1 MLKMNMKK
9 SIAILI
15 FLIIISKMHGQ
26 PVPVIQA
33 GSEQFKE
40 LTAQNKGILL
50 DVRTKSEFKNGHLAD
65 AGNLNYYALDFR
77 KKLILL
83 PRNQPIYL
91 YCNTGYRSEKAAEIL
106 IENGYTDVYNLQ
118 HGIMEWEL
126 INLPLVVEPDA
137 RPDTDNKMTPEQ
149 YQAIL
154 SSGMPVFFDFYAPW
168 CGPCRKMMPMID
180 SLMVEY
186 HPRIQ
191 MHKINVDASKKLVK
205 ELKLLGVP
213 YLVLHNKGEVRFS
226 KNGSASRNE
235 LTSVFDQTLLNF
247 TGSLVVEDK

>member
-1 MLKMNMKK
+1 MKK
-9 SIAILI
+9 SSAILI
-15 FLIIISKMHGQ
+15 LLIILSKMYGQ
-26 PVPVIQA
+26 HTPVIQA

-40 LTAQNKGILL
+40 LTAQNNGILL
-50 DVRTKSEFKNGHLAD
+50 DVRTKSEFKNGHIPE

-77 KKLILL
+77 KRLLLL

-106 IENGYTDVYNLQ
+106 IGNGYTDVYNLQ

-126 INLPLVVEPDA
+126 INLPVIVEPDA

-149 YQAIL
+149 YHAIL
-154 SSGMPVFFDFYAPW
+154 SSGSPVFFDFYAPW

-186 HPRIQ
+186 HQEIQ

-205 ELKLLGVP
+205 ELKLVGVP
-213 YLVLHNKGEVRFS
+213 YLVLLNRGEITFS
-226 KNGSASRNE
+226 KNGSITRNE
-235 LTSVFDQTLLNF
+235 LTSLFDQAIMHHKR
-247 TGSLVVEDK
+247 SLVLTDK

>member
-1 MLKMNMKK
+1 MKK
-9 SIAILI
+9 SIAILL
-15 FLIIISKMHGQ
+15 FLFSLSKMHGQ
-26 PVPVIQA
+26 HASLIQS

-40 LTAQNKGILL
+40 LTAQNSGILL
-50 DVRTKSEFKNGHLAD
+50 DVRTKSEFKNGHLPE

-77 KKLILL
+77 QKLILL
-83 PRNQPIYL
+83 PRNQSIYL
-91 YCNTGYRSEKAAEIL
+91 YCNTGYRSEKAAKIL

-126 INLPLVVEPDA
+126 LNLPVVVEPDA

-149 YQAIL
+149 YHTIL
-154 SSGMPVFFDFYAPW
+154 SSGSPVFFDFYAPW

-186 HPRIQ
+186 QQDIQ

-205 ELKLLGVP
+205 EMKLVGVP
-213 YLVLHNKGEVRFS
+213 YLILQDNGEVLFS
-226 KNGSASRNE
+226 KNGSATHYE
-235 LTSVFDQTLLNF
+235 LTSAFNQTLLNHSK
-247 TGSLVVEDK
+247 TLCVINK

>member
-1 MLKMNMKK
+1 MKK
-9 SIAILI
+9 SSTILI
-15 FLIIISKMHGQ
+15 FLIILSNMHGQ
-26 PVPVIQA
+26 HAPVIQS

-40 LTAQNKGILL
+40 LTAQNNGILL
-50 DVRTKSEFKNGHLAD
+50 DVRTKSEFKNGHLPE

-126 INLPLVVEPDA
+126 LNLPVIMEPDA

-149 YQAIL
+149 YHAIL
-154 SSGMPVFFDFYAPW
+154 SEGSPVFFDFYAPW

-186 HPRIQ
+186 HPQIKMR
-191 MHKINVDASKKLVK
+191 KINVDASKKLVK
-205 ELKLLGVP
+205 ELKLVGVP
-213 YLVLHNKGEVRFS
+213 YLVLQDKGKVLFS
-226 KNGSASRNE
+226 KNGSATRNE
-235 LTSVFDQTLLNF
+235 LTAAFDQTLLNL